1 MSHEIN
7 VLGYKSIKNHY
18 IHELYICDG
27 VYIYT
32 HTYKT
37 YTMCINLNK
46 RFHKLSPTLNNEKT
60 TLIGPIVFCSISW
73 FLKNSF
79 MI

>member
-27 VYIYT
+27 VYIYIYT

-37 YTMCINLNK
+37 YTMSINLNK
-46 RFHKLSPTLNNEKT
+46 RFHELSPTLTRRK
-60 TLIGPIVFCSISW
+60 PHR
-73 FLKNSF
+73 
-79 MI
+79 